1 MAKKIKFFNKEFKD
15 MTDKQLIDD
24 VQGLNQS
31 IDVVECFGV
40 KDLVLR
46 GMIENELGKR
56 GYDSQNNIEYYKRD
70 ED

>member
-24 VQGLNQS
+24 VQELNQS
-31 IDVVECFGV
+31 IDVVDCFGV
-40 KDLVLR
+40 KDLILR

>member
-40 KDLVLR
+40 KDLILR

>member
-31 IDVVECFGV
+31 IDVVDCFGV
-40 KDLVLR
+40 KDLILR

>member
-1 MAKKIKFFNKEFKD
+1 MAKKIKFFNKDFKD